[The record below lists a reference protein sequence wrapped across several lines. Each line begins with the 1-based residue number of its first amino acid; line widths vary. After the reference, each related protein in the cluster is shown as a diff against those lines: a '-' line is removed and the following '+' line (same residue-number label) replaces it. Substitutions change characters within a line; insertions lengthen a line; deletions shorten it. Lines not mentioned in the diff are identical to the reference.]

1 MRFADVVLF
10 LQYFNSVCTMRIG
23 LIWPQC
29 LAAENLPTP
38 EGITDIAV
46 VSLISRLNDLNDTTS
61 CLTSLTI
68 SCTAGWTPGCIL

>member
-10 LQYFNSVCTMRIG
+10 LQYFNSVRTMRIG

-38 EGITDIAV
+38 EVITDIAV
-46 VSLISRLNDLNDTTS
+46 VSLISRLNDTAS
-61 CLTSLTI
+61 CLTSVTI